1 MSTLTA
7 IPKSKPK
14 PNSTEE
20 VLRRYPQLTAHLMC
34 ESLGYLTPGAA
45 ANAILSHIQKQEF
58 ACEWYLDMTRKDR
71 SLVQVN
77 ENIISMAFRHR
88 HFHTGFMADHR
99 SALVMVERESN
110 GSPPMVLM
118 AW

>member
-1 MSTLTA
+1 MTITTM
-7 IPKSKPK
+7 PKSKPA
-14 PNSTEE
+14 SSQEI
-20 VLRRYPQLTAHLMC
+20 LSRYPQLTAHLMC
-34 ESLGYLTPGAA
+34 ESLGYLTPMAA
-45 ANAILSHIQKQEF
+45 ANAILSHIQKQGF

-71 SLVQVN
+71 SLIQVN

-99 SALVMVERESN
+99 SALVMVEQELN
-110 GSPPMVLM
+110 GGQPVTLM

>member
-7 IPKSKPK
+7 IPRSK
-14 PNSTEE
+14 PNSQEE

-34 ESLGYLTPGAA
+34 ESLGYFTPGSA
-45 ANAILSHIQKQEF
+45 ANAVLSHIQKQGF

-77 ENIISMAFRHR
+77 ENIISRAFRYR
-88 HFHTGFMADHR
+88 HFHTGFMADHQ
-99 SALVMVERESN
+99 SALALVEKERN
-110 GSPPMVLM
+110 GSQPAVLM

>member
-1 MSTLTA
+1 MTTA
-7 IPKSKPK
+7 TTPRSKPSD
-14 PNSTEE
+14 PQE
-20 VLRRYPQLTAHLMC
+20 VLRRYPRLTAHLVC

-45 ANAILSHIQKQEF
+45 ANAILSHIQKQGF

-71 SLVQVN
+71 SLIQVN
-77 ENIISMAFRHR
+77 ENIISMAFGQR

-99 SALVMVERESN
+99 SAQAMVENELN
-110 GSPPMVLM
+110 GGRPATLM